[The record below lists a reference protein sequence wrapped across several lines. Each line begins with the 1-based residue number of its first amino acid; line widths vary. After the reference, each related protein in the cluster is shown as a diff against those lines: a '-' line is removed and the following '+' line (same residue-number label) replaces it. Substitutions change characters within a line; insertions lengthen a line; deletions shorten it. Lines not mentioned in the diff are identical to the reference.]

1 MMKSGGGGVIAADTN
16 VLVRL
21 LIGDDAAQYKA
32 SKKLF
37 SSERIFIPDTVLLE
51 AEWVLRAAYG
61 LDRADVC
68 DALRRLLGLPNVVVV
83 DGQRLAHAIAWHH
96 AGMDF
101 ADALHLSHCQDC
113 DSLKTFDAAFI
124 KQATTLGSC
133 RVELP

>member
-1 MMKSGGGGVIAADTN
+1 MIAADTN

-21 LIGDDAAQYKA
+21 LTGDDATQYKA

-37 SSERIFIPDTVLLE
+37 STERIFIPDTVLLE

-68 DALRRLLGLPNVVVV
+68 EAFRRLLGLPNVVVAN
-83 DGQRLAHAIAWHH
+83 GQLLAQAVAWHQ

-101 ADALHLSHCQDC
+101 ADALHLSHSQDC

-124 KQATTLGSC
+124 KQAKALGRC

>member
-1 MMKSGGGGVIAADTN
+1 MIAVDTN

-21 LIGDDAAQYKA
+21 LTGDDATQYKA

-37 SSERIFIPDTVLLE
+37 SSDRIYIPDTVLLE

-61 LDRADVC
+61 LDRANVC
-68 DALRRLLGLPNVVVV
+68 DAFRRLLGLPNVAVA
-83 DGQRLAHAIAWHH
+83 DGQRLAQAFAWHQ

-124 KQATTLGSC
+124 KQARTLGSC